1 MQLAGYRNLAETGRR
16 GMTAKAK
23 GDILEDLVALMHE
36 MPGVFVEKRV
46 KLPVLQAGRKRRREV
61 DVLITSN
68 VAGYDVRLAI
78 GCKNEIK
85 ALDMNAIDNFVGI
98 LTDVGIPLQYGILV
112 SANGYTRDALDA
124 ARQRGIRTL
133 VYEGLSA
140 DRLSIEISAALNSIV
155 YLLVTQ
161 SNLSILPYVE
171 ISVGDDSR
179 FITATLH
186 SKGEPSTIQV
196 MTSLWELWVSQQ
208 IPASIGNHTVCLK
221 PKNPESKW
229 RVIGDVTVTGLIAS
243 LPGTFSRGILR
254 DAAAGTIER
263 VQISA
268 KFDEIKGPLMLTPV
282 SSEKDLDEVVIKEKL
297 TIVTRVRVP
306 RIVSNAGYWPPSA
319 QALKKAK
326 ALLDAGKPIAFEHI
340 ESSNIADAW
349 PSEKGRNK

>member
-1 MQLAGYRNLAETGRR
+1 
-16 GMTAKAK
+16 MTAKAK

-36 MPGVFVEKRV
+36 VPGVIVEKRV
-46 KLPVLQAGRKRRREV
+46 KLPVLRARRKRRREI

-78 GCKNEIK
+78 GCKNEVK
-85 ALDMNAIDNFVGI
+85 ALGMNAIDNFVGI
-98 LTDVGIPLQYGILV
+98 LNEVGIPLQHGILV
-112 SANGYTRDALDA
+112 SAKGYTQDALDA
-124 ARQRGIRTL
+124 ASQRGIRTL

-140 DRLSIEISAALNSIV
+140 DRLNLEISAALNSIV

-161 SNLSILPYVE
+161 SNLSIFPYVE
-171 ISVGDDSR
+171 IGVGDHSR
-179 FITATLH
+179 FITATLD
-186 SKGEPSTIQV
+186 SKSEPSPGQV

-208 IPASIGNHTVCLK
+208 IPASIGNHPVCLK
-221 PKNPESKW
+221 PKNPDSKW
-229 RVIGDVTVTGLIAS
+229 FVIGDVTVTGLIAS

-268 KFDEIKGPLMLTPV
+268 KFDEIKGPLTLTPV
-282 SSEKDLDEVVIKEKL
+282 SSEKYLDEVVAKEKL

-306 RIVSNAGYWPPSA
+306 RIASNAGYWPPTV

-326 ALLDAGKPIAFEHI
+326 ALFDAGKPIAFEHI

-349 PSEKGRNK
+349 NLQKP